1 METDRILLA
10 HGSGG
15 KLGYELI
22 KSLFLASFNN
32 PVLAQLDDAARI
44 EISSGHLAIST
55 DCYVVNPPFFPGGDI
70 GKLAICG
77 TINDLSMRGA
87 TPLYLTVGLI
97 LEEGFPLPDLET
109 ITTSMATTANEAGV
123 QIVAGDTKVVEKGS
137 ADRIFINTA
146 GIGMIPEGINVSG
159 ANARPG
165 DKIIL
170 SGTIGDHG
178 IAILSCREGLT
189 FRTTLESDCAPLNQ
203 LVNEIL
209 QVCPHLH
216 CLRDPTRGGLATTL
230 NELAI
235 QSQVGMVIEEA
246 RIPIREE
253 VQGACEMLGL
263 DPLYL
268 ANEGKLVAIV
278 PASETDR
285 VMEAMLTNPW
295 GQNAQVIGEVQTSP
309 PGMVLLKTEVGSTRI
324 LDMLS
329 GELLPR
335 IC

>member
-1 METDRILLA
+1 
-10 HGSGG
+10 
-15 KLGYELI
+15 
-22 KSLFLASFNN
+22 
-32 PVLAQLDDAARI
+32 
-44 EISSGHLAIST
+44 
-55 DCYVVNPPFFPGGDI
+55 
-70 GKLAICG
+70 
-77 TINDLSMRGA
+77 
-87 TPLYLTVGLI
+87 
-97 LEEGFPLPDLET
+97 
-109 ITTSMATTANEAGV
+109 MATAANEAGV

-146 GIGMIPEGINVSG
+146 GIGIIPEGINVSG
-159 ANARPG
+159 ANARAG

-203 LVNEIL
+203 LVGKIL

-216 CLRDPTRGGLATTL
+216 CLLDPTRGGLATTL

-235 QSQVGMVIEEA
+235 RSQVGMVIEEA
-246 RIPIREE
+246 HIPIREE
-253 VQGACEMLGL
+253 VRGACEMLGL

-278 PASETDR
+278 PASETDK

-295 GQNAQVIGEVQTSP
+295 GREAQVIGEVQASP

>member
-1 METDRILLA
+1 
-10 HGSGG
+10 
-15 KLGYELI
+15 
-22 KSLFLASFNN
+22 
-32 PVLAQLDDAARI
+32 
-44 EISSGHLAIST
+44 
-55 DCYVVNPPFFPGGDI
+55 VVNPPFFPGGDI

-87 TPLYLTVGLI
+87 KPLYLTVGLI
-97 LEEGFPLPDLET
+97 IEEGFPLSDLET

-170 SGTIGDHG
+170 SGTLGDHG

-203 LVNEIL
+203 LVGQIL

-246 RIPIREE
+246 HIPIREE
-253 VQGACEMLGL
+253 VRGACEMLGL

-278 PASETDR
+278 PASETDKA
-285 VMEAMLTNPW
+285 VEAMLTNPW
-295 GQNAQVIGEVQTSP
+295 GQEAQVIGEVRASP